1 MSTRRPAG
9 PAVEER
15 AGQPYVGVRRT
26 VTMDTFAV
34 AGDRLPEIIGWLAE
48 RGAAPAGPPFFR
60 YRVIDMA
67 GELEVEAGVPVA
79 APQPVGGGDGGDG
92 GTAGTGGIGA
102 ELFNGTL
109 PAGRYAVL
117 THRGHPDELIEVTA
131 GLLDWAAG
139 RGLEW
144 DMAETAAGQ
153 RWGCR
158 LESYLTDPRVEPD
171 MSRWEVELAF
181 RLAR

>member
-1 MSTRRPAG
+1 MTTGRTTRKPAG

-15 AGQPYVGVRRT
+15 AGRPYVGVRRT

-48 RGAAPAGPPFFR
+48 RGAAPEGPPFFR
-60 YRVIDMA
+60 YRVIGMA

-79 APQPVGGGDGGDG
+79 APQPVGGGD
-92 GTAGTGGIGA
+92 GIGA

-117 THRGHPDELIEVTA
+117 THRGHPGELTGATA
-131 GLLDWAAG
+131 GLLDWAAR